1 MSLFDLTGKVGLV
14 TGGNQGLGL
23 GFASGMA
30 KCGADVVLW
39 GRRAARNEA
48 AADELRAHGVRV
60 LAQEVDVT
68 DEHAVA
74 DAMREV
80 VAEMGRVDCVVANA
94 GASSRPESFHEMTS
108 EMYHDLL
115 AVSQHGAFHTLRE
128 AVRHMKQRADDGD
141 PGGSLIACGSLMAI
155 RGTRRLEHYAAAKG
169 ALLSMVRGI
178 AVEYGRDGIRA
189 NVVAPGFFETDLTRS
204 TYGDA
209 PADGARRWSRYPV
222 PRAGNPADLE
232 GITAYLMSDASVYHT
247 GDLIVIDGGLSVGL

>member
-1 MSLFDLTGKVGLV
+1 MSIFDLTGKVGLV

-39 GRRAARNEA
+39 GRRAAQNGEA
-48 AADELRAHGVRV
+48 AAQLRAHGIRV

-68 DEHAVA
+68 DEQAVVE
-74 DAMREV
+74 AMAEAVR
-80 VAEMGRVDCVVANA
+80 EMGRVDCVVANA
-94 GASSRPESFHEMTS
+94 GATSRPDSFHEMSS
-108 EMYHDLL
+108 EMYHELL
-115 AVSQHGAFHTLRE
+115 AVSQHGAFYTLRE
-128 AVRHMKQRADDGD
+128 AVAHMKQRADDGD
-141 PGGSLIACGSLMAI
+141 SGGSLIACGSLMAI
-155 RGTRRLEHYAAAKG
+155 RGSRRLEHYAAAKG

-189 NVVAPGFFETDLTRS
+189 NMVAPGVFETELTRT

-209 PADGARRWSRYPV
+209 ATDPKRWSRFPV
-222 PRAGNPADLE
+222 PRAGSPADLE

-247 GDLIVIDGGLSVGL
+247 GDLIVIDGGLSVGV